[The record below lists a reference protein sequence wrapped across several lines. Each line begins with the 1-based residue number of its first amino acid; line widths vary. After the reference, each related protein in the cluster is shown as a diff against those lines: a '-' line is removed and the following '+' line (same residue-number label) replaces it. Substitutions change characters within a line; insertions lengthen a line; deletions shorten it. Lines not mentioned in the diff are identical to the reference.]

1 MRYFL
6 GADVGSTKTHMA
18 VADENGRVTAFAHSG
33 AGNHQ
38 SVGYDGLL
46 RSLQAGLEKLLAFG
60 SFTLDD
66 LAGAGFGV
74 AGYDWPSDFAPLT
87 AVIDKLGLPCP
98 YEMVNDAMPALLACA
113 RGGWGV
119 ALVSGTGCNCRGR
132 DKEHKREGVVTGFGV
147 LTGEGAGATELVFQA
162 MQHVAH
168 EWTMRGPATALT
180 TALVGYAGAKDLA
193 DLVEGYCQGSYDIG
207 PQAARLIFDVAR
219 EGDPVARQ
227 VIHWAG
233 TELGELA
240 NGVIRQLGIAEED
253 FDVVLAGSMF
263 DGGPL
268 LTDPMWATITGLARR
283 AKMVRMDAPPVAGA
297 IILGMEQA
305 GLQSTKTI
313 RHKVSHSLHAEQW
326 LK

>member
-1 MRYFL
+1 ML
-6 GADVGSTKTHMA
+6 G
-18 VADENGRVTAFAHSG
+18 R
-33 AGNHQ
+33 
-38 SVGYDGLL
+38 
-46 RSLQAGLEKLLAFG
+46 R
-60 SFTLDD
+60 
-66 LAGAGFGV
+66 
-74 AGYDWPSDFAPLT
+74 
-87 AVIDKLGLPCP
+87 ILPIS
-98 YEMVNDAMPALLACA
+98 
-113 RGGWGV
+113 WK
-119 ALVSGTGCNCRGR
+119 GTV
-132 DKEHKREGVVTGFGV
+132 K
-147 LTGEGAGATELVFQA
+147 
-162 MQHVAH
+162 
-168 EWTMRGPATALT
+168 
-180 TALVGYAGAKDLA
+180 
-193 DLVEGYCQGSYDIG
+193 GSYDIG

-268 LTDPMWATITGLARR
+268 LTDPMWATITGLAPR